1 MADAIN
7 NEQEN
12 RPSSKE
18 EKQKIKEEKKRHKQE
33 LKELKKHQR
42 EAEELES
49 EDEAGGGFLSTFMI
63 IFFIIIIWL
72 ALFALFIKLDVG
84 GFGTSVATPLLK
96 NVPVV
101 NKILPSTAVAKTDE
115 VLELEEKY
123 YGYSNLED
131 AVDRIKELELE
142 VSKLQNDK
150 NSETTDVEALEAEIK
165 RLKTFEDTQVEF
177 EKIRNQ
183 FYDEVVFSEK
193 APDIEQY
200 KAYYEAIDPTNA
212 EIIYRDVVGQ
222 VEYDKEISDY
232 AAAYAAMKPKAAA
245 KIFESMTND
254 LNLAAKILHQ
264 MSADD
269 RGNILGA
276 MDSTVAAQITEIMEP
291 LEYN

>member
-1 MADAIN
+1 MAQNVDGT
-7 NEQEN
+7 EEV

-33 LKELKKHQR
+33 LKELKKQQR

-63 IFFIIIIWL
+63 VFFIIIIWL

-84 GFGTSVATPLLK
+84 GFGSSVAAPLIK
-96 NVPVV
+96 DVPGL
-101 NKILPSTAVAKTDE
+101 NKILPSTASAKTDDI
-115 VLELEEKY
+115 LELEEKY

-131 AVDRIKELELE
+131 ATNRIKELELE
-142 VSKLQNDK
+142 VARLQDEK
-150 NSETTDVEALEAEIK
+150 NSDTTDVSALEAEIK

-183 FYDEVVFSEK
+183 FYDEVVFSDK

-200 KAYYEAIDPTNA
+200 KIYYEAIDPTNA
-212 EIIYRDVVGQ
+212 EIIYRDVVGK
-222 VEYDKEISDY
+222 VEYDKKISDY

-245 KIFESMTND
+245 QIFESMTND
-254 LNLAAKILHQ
+254 LSLAAKILWQ
-264 MSADD
+264 MSSDD
-269 RGNILGA
+269 RGKILGA
-276 MDSTVAAQITEIMEP
+276 MDSEVAAQITEIMEP
-291 LEYN
+291 LEYE